1 MGSGHSEAWL
11 RAVRL
16 SKPFPQ
22 NTLSARLEVK
32 AILSLNGHLLGCT
45 QRLHTGE
52 GENGNMSPAM
62 WTVCDN
68 AGTSHQWA
76 QCPVA
81 GLLGPHRRCHSD
93 KCCSISTNTQGDR
106 SVLVAT
112 SHITRHISMRHT
124 SHWRVSRPDRRC
136 HVMSC
141 QVQICLMTSGGTVDL
156 CYELCTYS

>member
-32 AILSLNGHLLGCT
+32 VILSLNGHLLGCT

-81 GLLGPHRRCHSD
+81 GCWGHTGDVTVTSVAPSPPTPRVTAVCWWPH
-93 KCCSISTNTQGDR
+93 
-106 SVLVAT
+106 
-112 SHITRHISMRHT
+112 HT
-124 SHWRVSRPDRRC
+124 SHLHVSHVTLAGVTTRQAMSC
-136 HVMSC
+136 NVMS
-141 QVQICLMTSGGTVDL
+141 SADL
-156 CYELCTYS
+156 SHDQRWHSRFVLRVMHVFF